1 MMNRFTF
8 SVLVCL
14 LFLSTSLFAQN
25 RIVNGT
31 VTDAT
36 GSKIPGVT
44 VQIKGTNKGTSTD
57 MDGKYTITTNSD
69 VVLAFSAI
77 GFAGQEIKVGNQLTI
92 NVTLLND
99 EKVLNE
105 VVVVGSRASQ
115 RSLTDS
121 PLPIDILSSADLQS
135 TGQPTFDKAL
145 QYRVPS
151 FNTVNT
157 PVNDALPYLTL
168 GNFVIWDQ
176 VVV

>member
-1 MMNRFTF
+1 MINRFTN
-8 SVLVCL
+8 SVLVSFL
-14 LFLSTSLFAQN
+14 LLSTSLFAQN
-25 RIVNGT
+25 FVNGT
-31 VTDAT
+31 VTNAT
-36 GSKIPGVT
+36 GSRIPGVT
-44 VQIKGTNKGTSTD
+44 VKIKGTTKGTSTD
-57 MDGKYTITTNSD
+57 VDGKYTIATNSD

-77 GFAGQEIKVGNQLTI
+77 GYAGQEIKVGTQSTI
-92 NVTLLND
+92 NIILLND

-157 PVNDALPYLTL
+157 PVNDATTL
-168 GNFVIWDQ
+168 LDPWELRNMGRVA
-176 VVV
+176 V